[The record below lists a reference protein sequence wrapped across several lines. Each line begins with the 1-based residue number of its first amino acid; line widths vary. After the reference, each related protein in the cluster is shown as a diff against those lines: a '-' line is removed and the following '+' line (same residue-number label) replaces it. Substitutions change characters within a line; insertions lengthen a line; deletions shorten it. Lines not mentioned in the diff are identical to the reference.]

1 MQNNQLTNK
10 ARAVARCLSYSEDT
24 NQASAKHLLLE
35 MAHKLDAQDIR
46 VHKKKDGI
54 LFVNA
59 SGNSRFATFKETVLY
74 KLFGVIPKCI

>member
-1 MQNNQLTNK
+1 MQDNQLTNK

-35 MAHKLDAQDIR
+35 MAHRLDTQDIR

-54 LFVNA
+54 LLVNA
-59 SGNSRFATFKETVLY
+59 SGSSRFATFKETVLY